1 MKTERNFNS
10 GDVLRYDGDAY
21 HCICAD
27 DFAAVFG
34 KLIGGSGTED
44 GEIASLI
51 SCNETIVLSNEGP
64 TTSNELLLTEI
75 KEVNIPGFRSREY
88 DKEMFSY
95 ELLDRN
101 PSASSKFPVGEFK
114 QEAE

>member
-10 GDVLRYDGDAY
+10 GDVLKYKGDIY

-34 KLIGGSGTED
+34 KLDGESSDGSG
-44 GEIASLI
+44 EITYSI
-51 SCNETIVLSNEGP
+51 SCKKTIVLSNEGP
-64 TTSNELLLTEI
+64 NNTNRLLLKRF

-101 PSASSKFPVGEFK
+101 PSASGKFPVDEFK